1 MRRGPWIV
9 STLLALVA
17 LGPALAPGYVL
28 SYDMVAVPRLDF
40 TRDLVGLG
48 DGLPRAVPVDAV
60 AAALSLVVPGAV
72 LQKLTLLATLV
83 LAGAG
88 AGRLVA
94 ALLPNDRGVAATVAA
109 AAYVWNPF
117 VAERLVLG
125 HWALLVAY
133 ATLPWLVVAAGRA
146 RDGDRRQLAVVAL
159 LLGACALTPTGGLLG
174 GLAAG
179 AVLAGRWRVW
189 VVVAAAWVAVNA
201 PWWVPGVLHE
211 SADRGGA
218 ETGVAA
224 FALRGEGLLGPLGSV
239 VSLGGAWNS
248 AAVPP
253 SRETALGVLA
263 TLLLLA
269 CAAVGTRPLLR
280 SPSRNLVMAM
290 AVAAGVGIAL
300 ALLGATPVARAAL
313 ADLVREV
320 PAAGLLRDG
329 QKWLA
334 PWALLLS
341 VAVGAG
347 VARLVAL
354 VKDRAA
360 RMLVPAAAVL
370 VLVALL
376 PDLAWGVAGRLE
388 AVQYPSEWERV
399 RHRVDE
405 AGGGDV
411 LVLPWG
417 AFRAFGWNGGRT
429 VLDPATRYL
438 PGSVVADDDLVVGD
452 RRVPGEGIRSGAAR
466 AALDGPDPGA
476 ALRRLGVR
484 WVLVH
489 RGQPGP
495 WPLVPAG
502 RTVHEG
508 ATLTLVRLSGPVT
521 HRPLPGTAGA
531 VLAADVLAIAVLVAA
546 ATAAARRGEAP
557 RRGLLVGTVP
567 RGTGAP
573 AGRDV

>member
-9 STLLALVA
+9 SVLLALVA

-28 SYDMVAVPRLDF
+28 SYDMVAVPRLDL

-60 AAALSLVVPGAV
+60 VAALSLLVPGAV
-72 LQKLTLLATLV
+72 VQKLTLLATLV
-83 LAGAG
+83 LAGVG
-88 AGRLVA
+88 AGRLVS
-94 ALLPNDRGVAATVAA
+94 ALLPDDRGVAATVAA
-109 AAYVWNPF
+109 AAYLWNPF

-133 ATLPWLVVAAGRA
+133 AALPWLVVAAGRA
-146 RDGDRRQLAVVAL
+146 RDGDRRQLAVVVL
-159 LLGACALTPTGGLLG
+159 LLGLCALTPTGGLLG
-174 GLAAG
+174 GLVAG

-189 VVVAAAWVAVNA
+189 AVAAVAWVAVNA
-201 PWWVPGVLHE
+201 PWWVAGALHE
-211 SADRGGA
+211 SADRGGSEA
-218 ETGVAA
+218 GVAA
-224 FALRGEGLLGPLGSV
+224 FALRGEGLLGQLGSV
-239 VSLGGAWNS
+239 ASAGGVWNS
-248 AAVPP
+248 DAVPP
-253 SRETALGVLA
+253 SRETVLGLLA
-263 TLLLLA
+263 TVFVLA
-269 CAAVGTRPLLR
+269 CAAVGIRPLRR
-280 SPSRNLVMAM
+280 SPSRGVVVGMV
-290 AVAAGVGIAL
+290 VAAGVGIAL
-300 ALLGATPVARAAL
+300 ALLGSTPGARAAL
-313 ADLVREV
+313 TELVREV

-347 VARLVAL
+347 VARLAASVA
-354 VKDRAA
+354 DRAA

-388 AVQYPSEWERV
+388 AVRYPSEWERV
-399 RHRVDE
+399 RDRIDR

-417 AFRAFGWNGGRT
+417 AFRRFEWNGGRT

-452 RRVPGEGIRSGAAR
+452 RRVPGEGARSRAAR
-466 AALDGPDPGA
+466 TALDRPHPAA

-489 RGQPGP
+489 HGQPGP
-495 WPLVPAG
+495 RPRVPAG

-508 ATLTLVRLSGPVT
+508 ATLTLLRLSGPVT
-521 HRPLPGTAGA
+521 PRPLQGAAAA
-531 VLAADVLAIAVLVAA
+531 VLVADLVAIAVLLAA
-546 ATAAARRGEAP
+546 ATVVARRGEAR

-567 RGTGAP
+567 PGAGAP
-573 AGRDV
+573 AGRDD